1 MLKLHL
7 IRHAKTT
14 QESISGKDFDRELLP
29 KGVAQANLLG
39 HVLSTHHIDMGTFLV
54 SSAVRTKQTYKILS
68 EHLPEAC
75 EADFR
80 ESLYHA
86 PFAGI
91 LSSLHDEKS
100 NIVTVVG
107 HNNGI
112 SDFASYL
119 TGEDID
125 MQTCELLTLS
135 FPFES
140 WDMLSQNTGILE
152 FRYRPEVFVP

>member
-7 IRHAKTT
+7 IRHAKTK
-14 QESISGKDFDRELLP
+14 QESSSGRDFDRELLP

-39 HVLSTHHIDMGTFLV
+39 HIVNTHHIDMGSFLV
-54 SSAVRTKQTYKILS
+54 SSAARTSQTYRILN
-68 EHLPEAC
+68 EHLPEGSK
-75 EADFR
+75 ADFR

-86 PFAGI
+86 PYRGI
-91 LSSLHDEKS
+91 LSNLYDEQPG
-100 NIVTVVG
+100 IVTVIG
-107 HNNGI
+107 HNTGI

-140 WDMLSQNTGILE
+140 WNMLSQNTGIIE